1 MNILVTGAT
10 GLIGDK
16 LCRFL
21 YNKHQVYVL
30 TRNVPKAQGQFK
42 NRVTCVDT
50 LEDVDF
56 NDLDAV
62 INLAGEPIAD
72 SRWTEKQ
79 KMQIRD
85 SRLDITA
92 KIVEKIAQAK
102 NPPHTFISG
111 SAVGYYGRQD
121 NDTLID
127 ESCQHP
133 YQEFSHTL
141 CKQWEELAMSAQSSN
156 TRVCILRTGIVL
168 SQHGGALGKMLLPFK
183 LGLGGKL
190 ASGQQMMSWIH
201 IDDMTHIILYLLKHH
216 ELSGVFNATA
226 PNPVSNYDFTK
237 ALCRALNRPM
247 LFPMPENILK
257 MLFGEM
263 ADLLIY
269 GQAVLPKR
277 LQRAGYHFR
286 YNNIN
291 EALKSLLV
299 RNNE

>member
-10 GLIGDK
+10 GLIGDQ

-21 YNKHQVYVL
+21 YNKNQVTVL
-30 TRNVPKAQGQFK
+30 TRNISKAQVQFK
-42 NRVTCVDT
+42 NRVTCIDS
-50 LEDVDF
+50 LEHIDF
-56 NDLDAV
+56 NEVDAV

-72 SRWTEKQ
+72 KRWTDNQKKQ
-79 KMQIRD
+79 IVN
-85 SRLDITA
+85 SRIDITTLLV
-92 KIVEKIAQAK
+92 KKIAEAQ

-121 NDTLID
+121 SDMLID

-133 YQEFSHTL
+133 NIEFSHTL
-141 CKQWEELAMSAQSSN
+141 CKQWEELALSAQDSN

-168 SQHGGALGKMLLPFK
+168 SQHGGALAKMLLPFK

-190 ASGQQMMSWIH
+190 ASGEQMMSWIH

-226 PNPVSNYDFTK
+226 PKPINNVEFTK
-237 ALCRALNRPM
+237 ALCRALKRPM
-247 LFPMPENILK
+247 LFPMPEKLLK
-257 MLFGEM
+257 ILFGEM
-263 ADLLIY
+263 AELLIY

-286 YNNIN
+286 YDDIN
-291 EALKSLLV
+291 EALTNLLV
-299 RNNE
+299 RKR